1 MVIRGTTPTFHYTFK
16 FATDFIADLR
26 WSFRQEGETLV
37 DKKLKDVTMSDNK
50 VSVKLTQEETL
61 KFMAG
66 VDLEIKMRILT
77 TEGDVISTKP
87 TVEKVEETYNEE
99 ILELK

>member
-16 FATDFIADLR
+16 FATDFIKDLR

-37 DKKLKDVTMSDNK
+37 DKKLEDVIMSDNK

-99 ILELK
+99 ILK